1 MNENFGDKDDI
12 RGIHKNASR
21 ESRKKLNRLSIISGK
36 SAPSLSTC
44 IKIALAMHLDNHE
57 CKYLLKKASFT
68 LSSANRY
75 ALIIRYAIENKIY
88 DISEVNSLL
97 LDNGCEEFLLL

>member
-1 MNENFGDKDDI
+1 MILRMHLISIKRLIYQGNYGHRLFLEN
-12 RGIHKNASR
+12 
-21 ESRKKLNRLSIISGK
+21 LP
-36 SAPSLSTC
+36 PSLNTC

-57 CKYLLKKASFT
+57 CKYLLKKAGFT

-75 ALIIRYAIENKIY
+75 ALIIHYAIENKIY

-97 LDNGCEEFLLL
+97 LNNGCEEFLLI